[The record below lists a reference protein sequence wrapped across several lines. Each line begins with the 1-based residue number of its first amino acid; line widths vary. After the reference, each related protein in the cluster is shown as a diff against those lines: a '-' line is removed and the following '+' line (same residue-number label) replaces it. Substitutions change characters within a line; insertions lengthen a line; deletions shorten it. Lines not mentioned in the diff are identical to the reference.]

1 MATATEV
8 RYTPEDLLKID
19 DRPMPE
25 LVNGQLVERAM
36 GQRSDEVAAVFLF
49 FIAQFIREHKLGR
62 FNGASAGYQ
71 IFPDDP
77 DKVRIPDASYTR
89 IDRLKAGVSAIGHSR
104 IAPDLVI
111 EVISPNDTGEAIE
124 EKINDYF
131 AAGVPLIWVAYP
143 ESRVVQVHRKDGSG
157 TRLTTAD
164 TLSGEDILPGFALPI
179 AEVFA

>member
-8 RYTPEDLLKID
+8 RFTPEDLLNID

-25 LVNGQLVERAM
+25 LVNGQLVEREM
-36 GQRSDEVAAVFLF
+36 GQRSDA
-49 FIAQFIREHKLGR
+49 IALRFDRLVGNFVDENQLGLM
-62 FNGASAGYQ
+62 NGSQGSYR
-71 IFPDDP
+71 IFPGDP
-77 DKVRIPDASYTR
+77 NKVRIPDGSFTR
-89 IDRLKAGVSAIGHSR
+89 KDRLRSPDGEEGHSR

-143 ESRVVQVHRKDGSG
+143 ESRVVQVHRKGGSG

-179 AEVFA
+179 AQLFA